1 MNVLI
6 KMGLIFG
13 ICLAGEAVSRI
24 LPFPFPGGVISMV
37 ILLVLLL
44 AGAVKLRHVQE
55 PTTFML
61 SNLLFFFLPACVGI
75 LQYIDI
81 VRDNLLA
88 LLTICVVSTILT
100 FTATAFAIRFVLWLQ
115 RRLSARTG
123 APEEKGR
130 PA

>member
-1 MNVLI
+1 MNVLT
-6 KMGLIFG
+6 KMGLVFG

-44 AGAVKLRHVQE
+44 SGVVKLRQVEE
-55 PTTFML
+55 PTRFML
-61 SNLLFFFLPACVGI
+61 SNLLFFFIPACVGI
-75 LQYIDI
+75 IQYLDL

-100 FTATAFAIRFVLWLQ
+100 FAATAGAIRLVLTLQ
-115 RRLSARTG
+115 QRLKRPAAG
-123 APEEKGR
+123 EKGR
-130 PA
+130 SA

>member
-44 AGAVKLRHVQE
+44 TGAIRLRQVEE
-55 PTTFML
+55 PTNFMV
-61 SNLLFFFLPACVGI
+61 SNLLFFFIPACVGI
-75 LQYIDI
+75 VQYLDLI
-81 VRDNLLA
+81 RDNIVA
-88 LLTICVVSTILT
+88 LLTVCIVSTVLT
-100 FTATAFAIRFVLWLQ
+100 FAVTAYAIRLVLWLQ
-115 RRLSARTG
+115 RRLMRTAG
-123 APEEKGR
+123 QAEKGHR
-130 PA
+130 V